1 MLWRSD
7 CLISVL
13 ASRAIWDVR
22 QESRVKWKQGYSWC
36 WKYTFKVQKSMVLH
50 CTGSS
55 SGHEKAFCGVA
66 WALQCHS
73 AYHKEGDS
81 NIPKVMK
88 LYGTELA
95 FSEMP
100 LQFQYMKIP
109 FPGIALHP
117 GKATWKLPCCLEVTR
132 DVTSPFPFTAVMGE
146 VYQHKEIFV
155 ISAAS
160 LSSLSLVLLW
170 CSLGKKKKKKEIKL

>member
-1 MLWRSD
+1 MLK
-7 CLISVL
+7 VHF
-13 ASRAIWDVR
+13 
-22 QESRVKWKQGYSWC
+22 QG
-36 WKYTFKVQKSMVLH
+36 TKSMVLH

-117 GKATWKLPCCLEVTR
+117 GKATWKLPCRLEVTR

-160 LSSLSLVLLW
+160 LSSLSLVLL
-170 CSLGKKKKKKEIKL
+170 